1 MIEYTYKDN
10 WGITYN
16 VKVMIEQ
23 TPPQISLYAETQRIR
38 ENGEE
43 LIPLL
48 ERYLLV
54 PLEEGGEI
62 AEQHNKKKVDKLNT
76 ILCQNQEQ
84 FSQMEDMSK
93 VCEKLLEIFKDS

>member
-10 WGITYN
+10 LQIINN

-62 AEQHNKKKVDKLNT
+62 AEQHNKKKVDKLNA
-76 ILCQNQEQ
+76 ILYHNREQ
-84 FSQMEDMSK
+84 FSQIEDMSK